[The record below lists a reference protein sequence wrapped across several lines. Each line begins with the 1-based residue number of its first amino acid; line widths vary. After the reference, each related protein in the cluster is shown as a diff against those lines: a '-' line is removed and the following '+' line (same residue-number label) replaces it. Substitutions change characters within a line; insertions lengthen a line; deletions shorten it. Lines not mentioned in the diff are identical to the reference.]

1 MTNHKEELNALK
13 AKINALE
20 SELKQA
26 KRAQLAIDAAGF
38 DIWENN
44 FATGEST
51 GTNYNLFKQLGY
63 DEAEMPQSVEELT
76 KLVHPEDM
84 IYANKLMQDH
94 FEGKTDRYSAELR
107 IKAKN
112 GSWVWTGNY
121 GQVKSRNQDGEI
133 TQFIG
138 LNFNIDERHILED
151 AMKKMAYTDELT
163 SLGNR
168 RFLFEQGELEIEK
181 CKRYKR
187 DLSIIFADIDYF
199 KAINDAYGHI
209 VGDDILKLYARTI
222 NDVFRNVDM
231 KYRYG
236 GDEFIIL
243 MPETHIH
250 SAYESAL
257 RFNKIIANLKPKPL
271 KGLTTS
277 IGLASYKGEES
288 LEALIKKA
296 DQALYQAKE
305 KGRNSVLMFENN

>member
-13 AKINALE
+13 AKISALE
-20 SELKQA
+20 SELNQA
-26 KRAQLAIDAAGF
+26 KRAQIAIDAAGF
-38 DIWENN
+38 DIWEND
-44 FATGEST
+44 FSTGESK

-63 DEAEMPQSVEELT
+63 DEDEMPQSIEELT

-84 IYANKLMQDH
+84 IYANKLMKEH

-121 GQVKSRNQDGEI
+121 GQVKSRNSAGEI

-151 AMKKMAYTDELT
+151 AMKTMAYTDDLT
-163 SLGNR
+163 GLGNR
-168 RFLFEQGELEIEK
+168 RLLFEQGELEIKK

-209 VGDDILKLYARTI
+209 VGDDILKLYAKTI
-222 NDVFRNVDM
+222 KDEFRDIDM

-243 MPETHIH
+243 MPETNI
-250 SAYESAL
+250 SAAYESAL
-257 RFNKIIANLKPKPL
+257 RFNEIVANINPQPL
-271 KGLTTS
+271 DGLTTS
-277 IGLASYKGEES
+277 IGLASYDGETN

-296 DQALYQAKE
+296 DHALYQAKE
-305 KGRNSVLMFENN
+305 EGRNSVVSYKNT